1 MTQRSADD
9 GSKKAGDEDDVLEWV
24 DQVMAT
30 VAAEVRR
37 RRKELGWSAQDLAHR
52 CEEIGHP
59 IPRNVIANMESGRRS
74 NLPLVD
80 VMVLAEA
87 LNTPPICLVYPVG
100 YVDDVQRLPLQDPT
114 SPLDALRWFTGEETD
129 LGADD
134 DMLRYFR
141 AHQAAGEKLRSARR
155 DEEYARYHAES
166 APNADR
172 KAEALRVPPRLP
184 TTPKAVCAGSAP
196 SSGKRESRLPICGP
210 RLPPP
215 STHPK
220 PTPTPSRRMIFEGLH
235 LSPLFL
241 PRPQDR
247 QGTRRLLP
255 QAQQQEPLHVLHTPG
270 AAAPR

>member
-1 MTQRSADD
+1 MTQRRSDH
-9 GSKKAGDEDDVLEWV
+9 GSKRADDEDDVLEWV

-37 RRKELGWSAQDLAHR
+37 RRKELGWSAQDLADK
-52 CEEIGHP
+52 CTEIGHP

-87 LNTPPICLVYPVG
+87 LNTPPICLIYPVG
-100 YVDDVQRLPLQDPT
+100 YVDDVQQLPLQDST

-141 AHQAAGEKLRSARR
+141 AHHAAQERLRSARR
-155 DEEYARYHAES
+155 DEEYARYHAET

-172 KAEALRVPPRLP
+172 KAEALRSQARAAE
-184 TTPKAVCAGSAP
+184 TADDAA
-196 SSGKRESRLPICGP
+196 SRLRRIRAFIREEGVT
-210 RLPPP
+210 PP
-215 STHPK
+215 
-220 PTPTPSRRMIFEGLH
+220 
-235 LSPLFL
+235 FL
-241 PRPQDR
+241 WPDVATAIDSF
-247 QGTRRLLP
+247 GTDPDTTEENDL
-255 QAQQQEPLHVLHTPG
+255 
-270 AAAPR
+270 

>member
-1 MTQRSADD
+1 MTQHRGEH
-9 GSKKAGDEDDVLEWV
+9 GSRKTDDEDDVLEWV

-37 RRKELGWSAQDLAHR
+37 RRKELGWSAQDLADR

-100 YVDDVQRLPLQDPT
+100 YVDDVQRLPLQDST
-114 SPLDALRWFTGEETD
+114 SPLDALHWFTGEETD

-141 AHQAAGEKLRSARR
+141 AHHAAQERLRNARR
-155 DEEYARYHAES
+155 DEEYARYHAKT

-172 KAEALRVPPRLP
+172 KAEALRSQAR
-184 TTPKAVCAGSAP
+184 AAEAAAEA
-196 SSGKRESRLPICGP
+196 ESRLRKVRAFIRQEGVT
-210 RLPPP
+210 PP
-215 STHPK
+215 
-220 PTPTPSRRMIFEGLH
+220 
-235 LSPLFL
+235 FL
-241 PRPQDR
+241 WPDIVTATEAS
-247 QGTRRLLP
+247 GTDPEAIEENDL
-255 QAQQQEPLHVLHTPG
+255 
-270 AAAPR
+270 